1 MVMYAEELTD
11 DLKTRSRFKATLVSL
26 RPLQWIKNGFILI
39 PLLFAQEIFNPQS
52 LASIFQAV
60 IVFCFLSSGVYLI
73 NDLIDLEAD
82 RRHPEKS
89 KRPLAAGELSP
100 RAAAFMAVT
109 LVAVSLVWSAW
120 ISAAL
125 LIIGIVYL
133 SIQLLY
139 SYRLKE
145 VVIID
150 IFCISSGFLLR
161 VLAGAAAIDV
171 HVSDWLIV
179 CTILISML
187 LAMGKRRHELI
198 LLGDGDAKTHR
209 KVLSKYTPYLLDQM
223 IGVITGSTILSYML
237 YCISAD
243 TIGKFGTDHL
253 IYTVPFV
260 LFGIFRYLYLIH
272 QKKTGGAPEK
282 LLISDKQLLIS
293 VVLWG
298 CLSVAIIYGGL

>member
-1 MVMYAEELTD
+1 MVMYAEELSENV
-11 DLKTRSRFKATLVSL
+11 KTRSRFKATLVSL

-60 IVFCFLSSGVYLI
+60 IVFCLLSSGVYLI

-100 RAAAFMAVT
+100 NTAVLIA
-109 LVAVSLVWSAW
+109 LVLVIASLGWSVL
-120 ISAAL
+120 ISTRL
-125 LIIGIVYL
+125 LIIGAVYFG
-133 SIQLLY
+133 IQLLY

-145 VVIID
+145 VVILD

-171 HVSDWLIV
+171 RVSDWLIV

-198 LLGDGDAKTHR
+198 ALGEGNAKFHR
-209 KVLSKYTPYLLDQM
+209 KVLSKYSPYLLDQM

-243 TIGKFGTDHL
+243 TIEKFETDHL
-253 IYTVPFV
+253 IYTSPFV

-282 LLISDKQLLIS
+282 LLVSDKQLLLS

-298 CLSVAIIYGGL
+298 LLSVAIIYGGL

>member
-1 MVMYAEELTD
+1 MHLI
-11 DLKTRSRFKATLVSL
+11 RIIFISL

-39 PLLFAQEIFNPQS
+39 PLLFAQEFFHVQS
-52 LASIFQAV
+52 LVNIFQTI
-60 IVFCFLSSGVYLI
+60 IVFSFLSSGVYLI
-73 NDLIDLEAD
+73 NDLIDLETD
-82 RRHPEKS
+82 RKHPEKS

-100 RAAAFMAVT
+100 KAAVFIA
-109 LVAVSLVWSAW
+109 LVLFTVSLGWSAQ
-120 ISAAL
+120 ISTPL

-133 SIQLLY
+133 SIQMLY
-139 SYRLKE
+139 SFKLKE
-145 VVIID
+145 VVILD

-161 VLAGAAAIDV
+161 VLAGAAAI
-171 HVSDWLIV
+171 HVQVSNWLIV

-198 LLGDGDAKTHR
+198 LLGDSNARAHR

-243 TIGKFGTDHL
+243 TIEKFGTDRM

-272 QKKTGGAPEK
+272 QKGTGGAPEK
-282 LLISDKQLLIS
+282 LLVSDKQLLIS
-293 VVLWG
+293 VILWG
-298 CLSVAIIYGGL
+298 SLSAAIIYGGF